1 VSSKRLTFPADEAAI
16 RELRA
21 GDEVLVIADP
31 DQYDALAAT
40 FSTPA

>member
-1 VSSKRLTFPADEAAI
+1 VVRDQRLLPVRGDS
-16 RELRA
+16 ELRA